1 MIDRTLSGRV
11 RSITVAIIALGF
23 AAALGAQSAPAP
35 VSGAPAPA
43 APAAPKLEWK
53 TYTYPAD
60 GFSAS
65 FPLKPEE
72 DKKDVP
78 TEKGSFELRSYMV
91 EMDPVAIFIGVCD
104 YGSATE
110 GRDPD
115 DVLKG
120 AEDGALKNSN
130 SHLVS
135 DKKVTFG
142 VYHGLTFEAESD
154 TAHFSARIY
163 FVGST
168 LYQTLV
174 VYPIGK
180 PYGGTAQFL
189 DSFQLVARAAK

>member
-1 MIDRTLSGRV
+1 MIYRTHGNLTRC
-11 RSITVAIIALGF
+11 IAIAAAAFGF
-23 AAALGAQSAPAP
+23 ALLLGAQTPSTTGTPSTPAQ
-35 VSGAPAPA
+35 
-43 APAAPKLEWK
+43 EWK
-53 TYTYPAD
+53 TYTYPED

-65 FPLKPEE
+65 YPSAPQFQKR
-72 DKKDVP
+72 DVP
-78 TEKGSFELRSYMV
+78 TEKGSFELRSFLT
-91 EMDPVAIFIGVCD
+91 ELEPVALFVGVCD
-104 YGSATE
+104 YGSATA

-135 DKKVTFG
+135 DKKITLG

-168 LYQTLV
+168 LYQSLV

-180 PYGGTAQFL
+180 PYDSTARFL
-189 DSFQLVARAAK
+189 DSFQLIAKVAK